1 VTALPGRLRPYLA
14 VVGARFR
21 VLLQYRAAALA
32 GLWTQVFFGL
42 VLIMVYE
49 AFYRSTSP
57 AVQPIAFAQVVS
69 YVWFGQ
75 ALFAML
81 PWNADDE
88 VRAMVRSGAVAYEL
102 CRPVDLYGLWFARAV
117 AQRSTP
123 TLLRAVPM
131 VVVAALA
138 LPLVGLGEWRLA
150 PPPSLACGAAAAV
163 ALLGALALSCAISTL
178 NNVSLLW
185 TLGGEGV
192 VLLMTTVVSLLSGL
206 LVPLPLMPSWAQPV
220 LAWLPFAGLFDL
232 PFRVYSGHTASGQL
246 ASVLARQAGWTLV
259 LVVLGRWLLGRGLRR
274 LVVQGG

>member
-1 VTALPGRLRPYLA
+1 MIRAGGLRPYRA
-14 VVGARFR
+14 IVGARFR

-32 GLWTQVFFGL
+32 GLWTQVVFGL

-49 AFYRSTSP
+49 AFYRSSSP
-57 AVQPIAFAQVVS
+57 ATQPIAFAQVAS

-81 PWNADDE
+81 PWSADAE

-102 CRPVDLYGLWFARAV
+102 CRPVDLYGLWYARAV
-117 AQRSTP
+117 AQRSAP

-131 VVVAALA
+131 ALIAALV
-138 LPLVGLGEWRLA
+138 LPRVGLGEWRLA
-150 PPPSLACGAAAAV
+150 PPPSLACAAGAAV
-163 ALLGALALSCAISTL
+163 ALLGAFVLSCALSTL

-192 VLLMTTVVSLLSGL
+192 VLLMTTVVTLLSGL
-206 LVPLPLMPSWAQPV
+206 AVPLPLLPGWAQPV

-232 PFRVYSGHTASGQL
+232 PFRVYAGHLAPGQL
-246 ASVLARQAGWTLV
+246 ASVLVRQTGWTLA
-259 LVVLGRWLLGRGLRR
+259 LIALGRWLLGRGLRR